1 MSGEAFSV
9 HIMFNNFTDIREALA
24 NYRWFHDTVDILL
37 VYYLLYRILLIIKG
51 TRAFQMLLG
60 IGLLVL
66 ALVASQTL
74 EFYTL
79 DWLIHSFWS
88 QIVIASVV
96 LFQPEI
102 RRALAQMGER
112 RFFRSLSPVESSKFI
127 EEIVKASVS
136 MANKRIGA
144 LLVLERETE
153 LSTIVEMGTT
163 LDAKVSKEILTSIF
177 LPYSPIHDGATIIRN
192 GRIGAAGC
200 FLPLTL
206 SANIAKTL
214 GTRHR
219 AAVGLTEET
228 DAVVV
233 VVSEETGEISLVMN
247 GVIESNL
254 DAPKLRKR
262 LSELFVRQQ
271 QGKA

>member
-1 MSGEAFSV
+1 
-9 HIMFNNFTDIREALA
+9 MFTNIAQIREVLA
-24 NYRWFHDTVDILL
+24 NYRWFQDTVDIAL
-37 VYYLLYRILLIIKG
+37 VYYLFYRLLLIIKG

-60 IGLLVL
+60 IGLIVL
-66 ALVASQTL
+66 ALIASQAF

-79 DWLIHSFWS
+79 DWVIHSFWS
-88 QIVIASVV
+88 QIVIAVV
-96 LFQPEI
+96 ILFQPEI

-112 RFFRSLSPVESSKFI
+112 RFFKSLSPVESSKFI

-144 LLVLERETE
+144 LIVLERETD
-153 LSTIVEMGTT
+153 LTTIVEMGTN

-192 GRIGAAGC
+192 GRIIAAGC

-206 SANIAKTL
+206 SSNISKAL

-233 VVSEETGEISLVMN
+233 VVSEETGEISVVKD
-247 GVIESNL
+247 GIIESNL
-254 DAPKLRKR
+254 DAPRLRKAV
-262 LSELFVRQQ
+262 SNLFAKQINHR
-271 QGKA
+271 KA

>member
-1 MSGEAFSV
+1 MFTTFSE
-9 HIMFNNFTDIREALA
+9 IREALVH
-24 NYRWFHDTVDILL
+24 YRWFQDTIDIAL
-37 VYYLLYRILLIIKG
+37 VYYICYRLLLIIKG

-60 IGLLVL
+60 LGLIML
-66 ALVASQTL
+66 AFIASQTF

-79 DWLIHSFWS
+79 DWVIHSFWS
-88 QIVIASVV
+88 QIVIAAVI

-112 RFFRSLSPVESSKFI
+112 RFFRVLSPIESSKFI

-144 LLVLERETE
+144 LIVLERETD
-153 LSTIVEMGTT
+153 LTTIVEMGTN

-192 GRIGAAGC
+192 GRIVAAGC

-206 SANIAKTL
+206 SSNIAKTL

-233 VVSEETGEISLVMN
+233 VVSEETGEISVVMN
-247 GVIESNL
+247 GAIDASL
-254 DAPKLRKR
+254 DAPRLRKVI
-262 LSELFVRQQ
+262 SELFVKQKQERRT
-271 QGKA
+271 

>member
-1 MSGEAFSV
+1 MFTTFSEI
-9 HIMFNNFTDIREALA
+9 HEALA
-24 NYRWFHDTVDILL
+24 HYRWFQDTADIAL
-37 VYYLLYRILLIIKG
+37 VYYIFYRLLLIIKG

-60 IGLLVL
+60 LGLIML
-66 ALVASQTL
+66 ALIASQAF

-79 DWLIHSFWS
+79 DWVIRSFWS
-88 QIVIASVV
+88 QIVIAAVI

-112 RFFRSLSPVESSKFI
+112 RFFRVLSPIESSKFI

-144 LLVLERETE
+144 LIVLERETD
-153 LSTIVEMGTT
+153 LTTIVEMGTN

-192 GRIGAAGC
+192 GRIVAAGC

-206 SANIAKTL
+206 SSNIAKSL

-233 VVSEETGEISLVMN
+233 VVSEETGEISMVMN
-247 GVIESNL
+247 GAIDASL
-254 DAPKLRKR
+254 DAPRLRKVI
-262 LSELFVRQQ
+262 SDLFVKQKQERRT
-271 QGKA
+271 

>member
-1 MSGEAFSV
+1 
-9 HIMFNNFTDIREALA
+9 MFTNFTEIREALA
-24 NYRWFHDTVDILL
+24 HYRWFHDTVDIAL
-37 VYYLLYRILLIIKG
+37 VYYICYRLLLIIKG

-60 IGLLVL
+60 IGLIVL
-66 ALVASQTL
+66 AFIASQAL

-88 QIVIASVV
+88 QIVIAAVI

-127 EEIVKASVS
+127 EEIIKASVS

-144 LLVLERETE
+144 LIVLERETD
-153 LSTIVEMGTT
+153 LTTIVEMGTN
-163 LDAKVSKEILTSIF
+163 LDARVSKEILTSIF

-192 GRIGAAGC
+192 GRITSAGC

-206 SANIAKTL
+206 SPNISKTL

-233 VVSEETGEISLVMN
+233 VVSEETGEISVVIN
-247 GVIESNL
+247 GVIDPNL
-254 DAPKLRKR
+254 DAPKLRKTI
-262 LSELFVRQQ
+262 SDLFAKQKRE
-271 QGKA
+271 GRT

>member
-1 MSGEAFSV
+1 
-9 HIMFNNFTDIREALA
+9 MFTNFAEIREALA
-24 NYRWFHDTVDILL
+24 HYRWFQDTADIAL
-37 VYYLLYRILLIIKG
+37 VYYLFYRLLLIIKG
-51 TRAFQMLLG
+51 TRAFQMLVG
-60 IGLLVL
+60 IGLIVV
-66 ALVASQTL
+66 ALIASQSF

-79 DWLIHSFWS
+79 DWVIHSFWS
-88 QIVIASVV
+88 QIVIAVV
-96 LFQPEI
+96 ILFQPEI

-144 LLVLERETE
+144 LIVLERETD
-153 LSTIVEMGTT
+153 LATIVEMGTN

-177 LPYSPIHDGATIIRN
+177 LPYSPIHDGATIVRN
-192 GRIGAAGC
+192 GRIIAAGC

-206 SANIAKTL
+206 SSNLSKTL

-233 VVSEETGEISLVMN
+233 VVSEETGEISVVKN

-254 DAPKLRKR
+254 DAPRLRKTV
-262 LSELFVRQQ
+262 SDLFVRQNGQ
-271 QGKA
+271 RKA

>member
-1 MSGEAFSV
+1 
-9 HIMFNNFTDIREALA
+9 MFGNFTEIREALA
-24 NYRWFHDTVDILL
+24 HYRWFRDTVDILL
-37 VYYLLYRILLIIKG
+37 VYYIFYRLLLIIKG

-60 IGLLVL
+60 IGLIVLVF
-66 ALVASQTL
+66 VTSQGL

-88 QIVIASVV
+88 QIVIAVV
-96 LFQPEI
+96 ILFQPEI

-112 RFFRSLSPVESSKFI
+112 RFFKSLSPVESSKFI

-144 LLVLERETE
+144 LLVLERETD
-153 LSTIVEMGTT
+153 LTTIVEMGTN
-163 LDAKVSKEILTSIF
+163 LDARVSKELLTSIF
-177 LPYSPIHDGATIIRN
+177 LPYSPIHDGAAIIRN
-192 GRIGAAGC
+192 GRIIAAGC

-206 SANIAKTL
+206 SANISKAL

-233 VVSEETGEISLVMN
+233 VISEETGEISV
-247 GVIESNL
+247 VIDGAITPDL
-254 DAPKLRKR
+254 DASSLRR
-262 LSELFVRQQ
+262 MISEFFVKQKEQRNR
-271 QGKA
+271 